1 MTEEELNNQQEN
13 KAKLIAHE
21 KAVNAGADV
30 TELAAKAAAEY
41 AAPGIGGKAVDIITK
56 TETGQKILRG
66 AGEALASNPLNEKLL
81 EKAEGPI
88 KEAKPVLNSLAGSVG
103 GNASSIGSSS
113 GNVGK
118 VTNGVNINSSSD
130 ANLGYN
136 PNFKSTTINDV
147 NNGKKI
153 ERKKPSYSLDDG
165 IDNNSYNNSEVSNNL
180 GNDSFNESKGEKE
193 DGNFNIGIG
202 SSPLL
207 IFIILGVV
215 ASLILIF
222 FIIQFYQISIA
233 QDGGLNYAFIDVEHC
248 DQVTIT
254 NGEYAGTYDLDEYVA
269 GVIDHEVG
277 GFNNSEVFKAFS
289 VAVRTYLFTRSE
301 IIDNVCYIENGSD
314 TQAYR
319 DTNNEAIIEAVANTT
334 GLVLTNNEELIGTEY
349 DAFCMISKDENYYY
363 IKQNEQAMPVVWVE
377 ENVLRWSPVS
387 YLTNICGT
395 SGSGGHG
402 RGMSQYGAYYLASVD
417 GQNFE
422 YILKYYYGN
431 DTEIRSIYIGGGNA
445 QTPVSGNGL
454 AWPLTVMN
462 CSSPFGY
469 RSYLNNGKLVSGFH
483 SGLDIAAAA
492 GTPIYAAKSGK
503 VIAVGTVGGG
513 GLHWSYG
520 NAVKID
526 SNDGMTIIYAHMLER
541 PMVVVG
547 EEVTIGQQIGKV
559 GSTGNSTGNHLH
571 FQIILNGTNVN
582 PYDYLNHEGLPN
594 TCTR

>member
-136 PNFKSTTINDV
+136 PNFKSKTI
-147 NNGKKI
+147 NNGKVAR
-153 ERKKPSYSLDDG
+153 EMPSHSLDYYNFDNPENNNVSM
-165 IDNNSYNNSEVSNNL
+165 DNNTS
-180 GNDSFNESKGEKE
+180 NDSKEKE
-193 DGNFNIGIG
+193 VEGNFNIVT
-202 SSPLL
+202 SPLILFL
-207 IFIILGVV
+207 IVGIIGV
-215 ASLILIF
+215 LILIF

-349 DAFCMISKDENYYY
+349 DAFCMMSKDENYYY

-377 ENVLRWSPVS
+377 KNVLRWSPAS

-402 RGMSQYGAYYLASVD
+402 RGMSQYGAYYLASVE

-431 DTEIRSIYIGGGNA
+431 DTEIRSIYIGGGSA

-469 RSYLNNGKLVSGFH
+469 RSYLNNGQLVSGFH

>member
-1 MTEEELNNQQEN
+1 MTEEELVEQKKREQE
-13 KAKLIAHE
+13 L
-21 KAVNAGADV
+21 
-30 TELAAKAAAEY
+30 AKAAETNQNSRDVIASGVDTGVKV
-41 AAPGIGGKAVDIITK
+41 AATAFAGSAGAAAVDTAEKVPLVGNAIK
-56 TETGQKILRG
+56 ATENKV
-66 AGEALASNPLNEKLL
+66 
-81 EKAEGPI
+81 AEGINDTLPDTV
-88 KEAKPVLNSLAGSVG
+88 KENLAASKPVVDIAKPVVDGALTG
-103 GNASSIGSSS
+103 GTSAATGAVTGTQS
-113 GNVGK
+113 VGK
-118 VTNGVNINSSSD
+118 VANGAINPSSVD
-130 ANLGYN
+130 NLGYD
-136 PNFKSTTINDV
+136 PNFKSKTI
-147 NNGKKI
+147 NNGKVAR
-153 ERKKPSYSLDDG
+153 EMPSHSLDYYNFDNPENNNVSM
-165 IDNNSYNNSEVSNNL
+165 DNNTS
-180 GNDSFNESKGEKE
+180 NDSKEKE
-193 DGNFNIGIG
+193 VEGNFNIVT
-202 SSPLL
+202 SPLILFL
-207 IFIILGVV
+207 IVGIIGV
-215 ASLILIF
+215 LILIF